1 MKKLILLLIDKT
13 ETTKESLTDGWLH
26 TGDIGKKDE
35 SGYIYLL
42 GRTTDIINVGGMKIA
57 PGEVEEVLLRYD
69 GIIEAAVIGTPSE
82 DRSDE
87 VVKAFI
93 VCKDNNVNVMD
104 IQKFCLRELESYKVP
119 QIIEIVDQL
128 PKTGS
133 GKIKRHVLREKE
145 LGGVE

>member
-1 MKKLILLLIDKT
+1 
-13 ETTKESLTDGWLH
+13 
-26 TGDIGKKDE
+26 
-35 SGYIYLL
+35 
-42 GRTTDIINVGGMKIA
+42 MKIA

-145 LGGVE
+145 LGRIE